1 MPKTDKEL
9 KFLQDKIS
17 SSKQRRKYFYFGLQK
32 KSGIWTW
39 VDDVPYTREVHVK
52 DDLGDK
58 NCAALSKG
66 GVHMVTCSEP
76 KAGYIC
82 ELRTGTISIMMRDSS
97 IDK

>member
-17 SSKQRRKYFYFGLQK
+17 SSKLKRKYFYIGLKK

-39 VDDVPYTREVHVK
+39 VDDVPYTRDVHVK

-58 NCAALSKG
+58 NCAGLSKD
-66 GVHMVTCSEP
+66 GVHMATCSKP

-82 ELRTGTISIMMRDSS
+82 EIRTGNMFIYDDSS